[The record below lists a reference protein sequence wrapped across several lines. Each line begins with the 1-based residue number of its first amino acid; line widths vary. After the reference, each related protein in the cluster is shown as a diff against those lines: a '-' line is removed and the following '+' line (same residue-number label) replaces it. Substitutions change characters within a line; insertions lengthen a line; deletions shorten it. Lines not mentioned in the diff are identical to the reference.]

1 MTVSAIDWDAL
12 LEPVA
17 LDLLGEPNWKRTSG
31 SDWRYG
37 TKGSLSVRIDRGVW
51 FDHEE
56 GRGGGVL
63 KLVMRETRCD
73 ERGAIDWLRNRG
85 HLRHDETRFP
95 CRLHRPAGKP
105 VRSPSS
111 SRSSPKRTEDSGF
124 DSIVEPLWSASIP
137 ADATP
142 GSTYLAHRCAWPPSG
157 YAFQAALPEDVRWLA
172 REFAPGRDP
181 GAKWMGVPPGLAG
194 ALLFGLRCPESSEL
208 RAVALEGLDAQGRR
222 ARERWRR
229 TYGRAR
235 GAVFEAK
242 AGGRGGTVHVAEG
255 FVDALA
261 LVWAP
266 WLEPRAGRIVAI
278 GGTPG
283 LRSLRARD
291 VPTLFGSASAVV
303 IHTDG
308 DGAGMAAGVRAQA
321 HIQAAGRTC
330 RIRRCT
336 PGIDPA
342 DEVAQ
347 WLQERAAILEF
358 DSGQDRKAAVRS
370 AWRNAIQSSRRQ

>member
-1 MTVSAIDWDAL
+1 MTVTANNWVAL

-17 LDLLGEPNWKRTSG
+17 RDLLGEPNRKVTTG

-37 TKGSLSVRIDRGVW
+37 TQGSLSVRIDRGVW

-63 KLVMRETRCD
+63 KFVMRELRCD
-73 ERGAIDWLRNRG
+73 ERGAFKWLLDRG

-95 CRLHRPAGKP
+95 CRLYRPAGKP

-111 SRSSPKRTEDSGF
+111 SRSPPKRTEDSASG
-124 DSIVEPLWSASIP
+124 SIRIVEPLWSVSIP

-194 ALLFGLRCPESSEL
+194 ALLFGLRCPESKEL
-208 RAVALEGLDAQGRR
+208 RAIALEGLDAQGRR
-222 ARERWRR
+222 PRERWRR
-229 TYGRAR
+229 IYGRAR

-242 AGGRGGTVHVAEG
+242 AGDRRGTAHVVEG

-266 WLEPRAGRIVAI
+266 WVEPRAGRIVAM
-278 GGTPG
+278 GGTSG
-283 LRSLRARD
+283 LKSLRAGD
-291 VPTLFGSASAVV
+291 VPTLFGCASAVV

-308 DGAGMAAGVRAQA
+308 DGAGAAAGVQAQA

-330 RIRRCT
+330 RIRRCA
-336 PGIDPA
+336 PGVDPA
-342 DEVAQ
+342 DEVAE
-347 WLQERAAILEF
+347 WLRKRAAILEF
-358 DSGQDRKAAVRS
+358 DGG
-370 AWRNAIQSSRRQ
+370 